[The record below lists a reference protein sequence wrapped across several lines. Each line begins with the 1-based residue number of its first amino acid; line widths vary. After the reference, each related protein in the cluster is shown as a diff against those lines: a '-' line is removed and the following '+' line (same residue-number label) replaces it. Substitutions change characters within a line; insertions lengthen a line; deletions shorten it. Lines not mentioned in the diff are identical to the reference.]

1 MSSFGYVVGETSLP
15 PSGSL
20 YLTPAPWRPPSSI
33 PHPPPIVRVFF
44 NGVMKRTST
53 LEPNFTELGPG
64 RSEIS
69 RRVSNPS
76 NPALLPSP
84 APRKIVGE
92 AARRRAG
99 NRTFGG
105 ATPGDPFL
113 PITNPVRKAGWPRST
128 VSTLRLQ
135 LGRIGVGRTGSP
147 GGGED

>member
-1 MSSFGYVVGETSLP
+1 MG
-15 PSGSL
+15 
-20 YLTPAPWRPPSSI
+20 
-33 PHPPPIVRVFF
+33 IVRVFF

-53 LEPNFTELGPG
+53 LEPNFFELGPG

-92 AARRRAG
+92 QLVEG
-99 NRTFGG
+99 PETGTFGG

-113 PITNPVRKAGWPRST
+113 PITNPIRRQDVRAAQCPPFACS
-128 VSTLRLQ
+128 SD
-135 LGRIGVGRTGSP
+135 
-147 GGGED
+147 E

>member
-1 MSSFGYVVGETSLP
+1 MLSVKLLSLSPAPCTS
-15 PSGSL
+15 
-20 YLTPAPWRPPSSI
+20 TPAPWRPPSSI

-44 NGVMKRTST
+44 IGVMKRTST

-92 AARRRAG
+92 AARRRPETGRLVAQLQVIRSSLSRALSEWQDG
-99 NRTFGG
+99 R
-105 ATPGDPFL
+105 AAQCP
-113 PITNPVRKAGWPRST
+113 PR
-128 VSTLRLQ
+128 RLQ
-135 LGRIGVGRTGSP
+135 LGRIGAGRP
-147 GGGED
+147 GGTQVGGED

>member
-1 MSSFGYVVGETSLP
+1 MLSVKLLSLSPAPCTS
-15 PSGSL
+15 
-20 YLTPAPWRPPSSI
+20 TPAPWRPPSSI

-92 AARRRAG
+92 AARRRPETGRLVAQLQVIRSSLSRALSEWQDG
-99 NRTFGG
+99 R
-105 ATPGDPFL
+105 AAQCP
-113 PITNPVRKAGWPRST
+113 PR
-128 VSTLRLQ
+128 RLQ

>member
-1 MSSFGYVVGETSLP
+1 MSSFGYVVGETASLP

-33 PHPPPIVRVFF
+33 PHPPPIVRVSIF

-92 AARRRAG
+92 ASRRRAG
-99 NRTFGG
+99 NR
-105 ATPGDPFL
+105 
-113 PITNPVRKAGWPRST
+113 NVWWRNSR
-128 VSTLRLQ
+128 
-135 LGRIGVGRTGSP
+135 
-147 GGGED
+147 